1 MSATCVEN
9 SSTNSCA
16 NPRGESSTAKETFK
30 RSFPR
35 EIDIEKA
42 HLKHARHVFV
52 THDDALKFP
61 MRPPVHSELP
71 RPASTPPRARVSRSV
86 YPPAARA
93 HQRYKKISDERVL
106 KSRSSTPPDRWVT
119 TGHVSDRPNFPGD
132 ETALRPTDRLDG
144 GDRRRSVVA
153 SSRRRRRRRRRRA
166 RAPEFKRRLRHA
178 QRPRGGV
185 RRE

>member
-86 YPPAARA
+86 YPKIQQKNLR
-93 HQRYKKISDERVL
+93 RTRLKISNIH
-106 KSRSSTPPDRWVT
+106 TPRPM
-119 TGHVSDRPNFPGD
+119 GHDRPRVRPTEFPGGRNG
-132 ETALRPTDRLDG
+132 ASTDRPPRRRGSPPL
-144 GDRRRSVVA
+144 DRRVVVA
-153 SSRRRRRRRRRRA
+153 SSSSSRA